1 MSINQ
6 NLNTNVSI
14 EQLTSLLR
22 GFGSRSILHQQA
34 IVQALGIPAND
45 YISIDLLNELGPLTA
60 GELAE
65 KTGLST
71 GTITALID
79 RLEKIGY
86 ARREK
91 DSNDR
96 RRVIIVPTYEDREEI
111 QKAYQPLN
119 TAMQSLAREYSEE
132 ERHIINQFL
141 AKAVSVLDEQL
152 QNN

>member
-1 MSINQ
+1 MTVFFIAR
-6 NLNTNVSI
+6 
-14 EQLTSLLR
+14 LR
-22 GFGSRSILHQQA
+22 SRSILHQQT
-34 IVQALGIPAND
+34 IVHSIGIPAND

-91 DSNDR
+91 DPNDR
-96 RRVIIVPTYEDREEI
+96 RRVIIVPTYEDKEEI
-111 QKAYQPLN
+111 QQAYEPLN
-119 TAMQSLAREYSEE
+119 LAMQNVAKNYSEKE
-132 ERHIINQFL
+132 LQIINQFL
-141 AKAVSVLDEQL
+141 SEAVSVLDTQL
-152 QNN
+152 QKK

>member
-1 MSINQ
+1 MSNNQNIAINQ
-6 NLNTNVSI
+6 
-14 EQLTSLLR
+14 LTALLR

-34 IVQALGIPAND
+34 IVQSLGIPAND

-60 GELAE
+60 GELAD

-91 DSNDR
+91 DPNDR
-96 RRVIIVPTYEDREEI
+96 RRVIIVPTYEDKEEI
-111 QKAYQPLN
+111 KKAYQPLDM
-119 TAMQSLAREYSEE
+119 AMQQLGQEYSEKE
-132 ERHIINQFL
+132 LQIINQFL
-141 AKAVSVLDEQL
+141 SQAVSVLDKQL
-152 QNN
+152 QTK

>member
-1 MSINQ
+1 MSNNQNIAINQ
-6 NLNTNVSI
+6 
-14 EQLTSLLR
+14 LTALLR

-34 IVQALGIPAND
+34 IVQSLGIPAND

-60 GELAE
+60 GELAD

-91 DSNDR
+91 DPNDR
-96 RRVIIVPTYEDREEI
+96 RRVIIVPTYEDKEEI
-111 QKAYQPLN
+111 KKAYQPLDM
-119 TAMQSLAREYSEE
+119 AMQELGQEYSEKE
-132 ERHIINQFL
+132 LQIINQFL
-141 AKAVSVLDEQL
+141 FQAVSVLDKQL
-152 QNN
+152 QTK

>member
-1 MSINQ
+1 MSNNQ
-6 NLNTNVSI
+6 GSTTNVSI
-14 EQLTSLLR
+14 DQLTTLLR

-34 IVQALGIPAND
+34 IVQSLGIPAND
-45 YISIDLLNELGPLTA
+45 YISIDLLNGLGPLTA

-91 DSNDR
+91 DPNDR
-96 RRVIIVPTYEDREEI
+96 RRVIIVPTYDDKEEI
-111 QKAYQPLN
+111 KKAYQPLD
-119 TAMQSLAREYSEE
+119 TAMRKLAHEYSEKE
-132 ERHIINQFL
+132 LELINHFL
-141 AKAVSVLDEQL
+141 AKAVSVLDHQL
-152 QNN
+152 QTK

>member
-1 MSINQ
+1 MSTNQ
-6 NLNTNVSI
+6 NEHTIPSI
-14 EQLTSLLR
+14 DQLSFLLR

-34 IVQALGIPAND
+34 VVQSLGIPVND

-79 RLEKIGY
+79 RLEKYGY

-91 DSNDR
+91 DPTDR
-96 RRVIIVPTYEDREEI
+96 RRVIIVPTYNEKEEL
-111 QKAYQPLN
+111 KEAYHPLD
-119 TAMQSLAREYSEE
+119 TAMRALGQDYSES
-132 ERHIINQFL
+132 ERQLINEFL
-141 AKAVSVLDEQL
+141 EKAISVLDQRL
-152 QNN
+152 QVK

>member
-1 MSINQ
+1 MSNNQ
-6 NLNTNVSI
+6 YLKESVPTTK
-14 EQLTSLLR
+14 LTSLLR

-34 IVQALGIPAND
+34 IVQSLGIPAND

-60 GELAE
+60 GELAA

-91 DSNDR
+91 DPNDR
-96 RRVIIVPTYEDREEI
+96 RRVIIVPTYDDKEEI
-111 QKAYQPLN
+111 KKAYQPLD
-119 TAMQSLAREYSEE
+119 TAMKELAQEYSEKE
-132 ERHIINQFL
+132 LQFINQFL
-141 AKAVSVLDEQL
+141 AKAVSILDDQL
-152 QNN
+152 QTK

>member
-1 MSINQ
+1 MSNNQ
-6 NLNTNVSI
+6 IVNTTVAI

-34 IVQALGIPAND
+34 IVHSLGIPAND

-91 DSNDR
+91 DPNDR
-96 RRVIIVPTYEDREEI
+96 RRVIIVPTYEDKEEI
-111 QKAYQPLN
+111 QQAYEPLN
-119 TAMQSLAREYSEE
+119 LAMQNVAKNYSEKE
-132 ERHIINQFL
+132 LQIINQFL
-141 AKAVSVLDEQL
+141 SEAVSVLDTQL
-152 QNN
+152 QKK

>member
-1 MSINQ
+1 MSNNQ
-6 NLNTNVSI
+6 SAQTNELI
-14 EQLTSLLR
+14 IQLASLLR

-34 IVQALGIPAND
+34 IVHTLGIPAND

-60 GELAE
+60 GELADR
-65 KTGLST
+65 TGLST

-96 RRVIIVPTYEDREEI
+96 RRVMIVPTYEDKEEI
-111 QKAYQPLN
+111 KKAYHPLDM
-119 TAMQSLAREYSEE
+119 AMQKLGQGYSDTELQL
-132 ERHIINQFL
+132 INTFL
-141 AKAVSVLDEQL
+141 TKAVSVLDAQL
-152 QNN
+152 QNK

>member
-1 MSINQ
+1 MSNNQ
-6 NLNTNVSI
+6 NPQTNQTTD
-14 EQLTSLLR
+14 QLTTLLR

-34 IVQALGIPAND
+34 IVQSLGIPAND

-60 GELAE
+60 GELAD

-91 DSNDR
+91 DPNDR
-96 RRVIIVPTYEDREEI
+96 RRVIIVPTYDDREEI
-111 QKAYQPLN
+111 KSAYQPLDI
-119 TAMQSLAREYSEE
+119 AMRHLAQEYSESE
-132 ERHIINQFL
+132 LELINHFL
-141 AKAVSVLDEQL
+141 AKAVSVLDDQL
-152 QNN
+152 QKQ

>member
-1 MSINQ
+1 MSNNQNIAINQ
-6 NLNTNVSI
+6 
-14 EQLTSLLR
+14 LTALLR

-34 IVQALGIPAND
+34 IVQSLGIPAND

-60 GELAE
+60 GELAD

-91 DSNDR
+91 DPNDR
-96 RRVIIVPTYEDREEI
+96 RRVIIVPTYEDKEEI
-111 QKAYQPLN
+111 KKAYQPLDM
-119 TAMQSLAREYSEE
+119 AMQELGQEYSEKE
-132 ERHIINQFL
+132 LQIINQFL
-141 AKAVSVLDEQL
+141 SQAVSVLDKQL
-152 QNN
+152 QTK